1 MDLRPADNYAFEEHP
16 YWEIWPETRPSYFA
30 RRVDN
35 DDDLPVMGN
44 HPHPLIYGH
53 ERVHIKHEHRKV
65 IVSIVPE
72 ESYWMSLYRMYADQ
86 FGSHVYRILTELF
99 VPRVQRGYLFM
110 ESLDCTKFKV
120 RDNHKMWSLWIILSW
135 IHAAF
140 DWPEPPKPPLQYDDN
155 HQLPRLAA

>member
-86 FGSHVYRILTELF
+86 FYGWPTSLNPFLTARYFCGNYKARLL
-99 VPRVQRGYLFM
+99 V
-110 ESLDCTKFKV
+110 
-120 RDNHKMWSLWIILSW
+120 DN
-135 IHAAF
+135 
-140 DWPEPPKPPLQYDDN
+140 
-155 HQLPRLAA
+155 